1 MNDDEYRVLSGKLQ
15 KPSDIMRLAKELN
28 LEPELLLIIH
38 TQRIVRDATRRYYQV
53 KRDIPRM
60 TWNWKGGMPLV
71 KIARRYDFP
80 PILVSLMVLSD
91 AGMSRKAIWSAIR
104 EPDKIRD
111 PRLKREILE
120 VNEEDLNYSPKGMDI
135 QSQRGRVGEE
145 RLHSWLDAQLLEY
158 RTEPELKG
166 KYPKTPDCLLKHP
179 VRIQG
184 QDIFWFESKAIF
196 GDSVEIRRNLKKQ
209 LIPYTEL
216 FGNGIVVYWFGY
228 VDNFR
233 SPEGVRVVDASFFEK
248 SLAEWQKP

>member
-1 MNDDEYRVLSGKLQ
+1 MNDDDYRVLSGQLRT
-15 KPSDIMRLAKELN
+15 PADIMRLAKEKN
-28 LEPELLLIIH
+28 LEPELLLIIY

-60 TWNWKGGMPLV
+60 VWNWKGGMPLV

-80 PILVSLMVLSD
+80 PILVSLMVLTES
-91 AGMSRKAIWSAIR
+91 GMSRKAIWAAIR
-104 EPDKIRD
+104 EPDKVRD
-111 PRLKREILE
+111 PRLQREIIE
-120 VNEEDLNYSPKGMDI
+120 VNDEDLNYSPKGMEI
-135 QSQRGRVGEE
+135 QHLRGTVGEE
-145 RLHSWLDAQLLEY
+145 RLHTWLDAQLLEY

-196 GDSVEIRRNLKKQ
+196 GDTVAIRRNMNKQ

-216 FGNGIVVYWFGY
+216 FGNGIVVYWFGF
-228 VDNFR
+228 VDNYR
-233 SPEGVRVVDASFFEK
+233 PPEGVRVVDASFFEK
-248 SLAEWQKP
+248 SLAEWQKA

>member
-1 MNDDEYRVLSGKLQ
+1 MNDDQYRELSGHLRV
-15 KPSDIMRLAKELN
+15 PADIMRVAKERSLD
-28 LEPELLLIIH
+28 PELLLIIY
-38 TQRIVRDATRRYYQV
+38 TQRVVRDATRRYYQV

-80 PILVSLMVLSD
+80 PILVTLMILTET
-91 AGMSRKAIWSAIR
+91 GMSRKAVWNAIR
-104 EPDKIRD
+104 EPEGIRD
-111 PRLKREILE
+111 PRLKREI
-120 VNEEDLNYSPKGMDI
+120 VDVVDEDLNYSPKGMEI
-135 QSQRGRVGEE
+135 QHQRGKVGEE
-145 RLHSWLDAQLLEY
+145 RLHAWLDTHLLEY

-248 SLAEWQKP
+248 SLAEWQKA